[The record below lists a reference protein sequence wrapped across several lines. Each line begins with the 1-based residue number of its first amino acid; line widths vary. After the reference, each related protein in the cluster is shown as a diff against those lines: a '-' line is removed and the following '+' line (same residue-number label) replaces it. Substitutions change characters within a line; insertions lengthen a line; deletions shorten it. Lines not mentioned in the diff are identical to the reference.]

1 MRRKA
6 QFKSNCTDE
15 VMPGFLAINNE
26 HLVAYAPING
36 FTRANLGCER
46 GGNMFS
52 MIQQL
57 DAPESKTYLQLFDQ
71 LWADKRRMQDVTE
84 QRKRKIDFTKIER
97 YRENNRIEAKK
108 VIGGRP
114 KAYGK
119 PTTPFPTHGGIILLT
134 VEEVPDKSHR
144 TIDLL
149 DLDRL
154 IKESWDIV
162 NDPVKTSVNILFAK
176 DVFV

>member
-1 MRRKA
+1 M
-6 QFKSNCTDE
+6 
-15 VMPGFLAINNE
+15 
-26 HLVAYAPING
+26 
-36 FTRANLGCER
+36 
-46 GGNMFS
+46 
-52 MIQQL
+52 
-57 DAPESKTYLQLFDQ
+57 
-71 LWADKRRMQDVTE
+71 
-84 QRKRKIDFTKIER
+84 
-97 YRENNRIEAKK
+97 
-108 VIGGRP
+108 
-114 KAYGK
+114 
-119 PTTPFPTHGGIILLT
+119 T